1 MHYLLIL
8 LQARNIPHIQEE
20 AHTMEP
26 NKIPENLALNELMN
40 HDGGI
45 DADMVDVYF
54 HSPELIK
61 ALTMAV
67 KQNHVIWD
75 EDRIHIE
82 PNLFFAMFG
91 GVAY

>member
-1 MHYLLIL
+1 MRTNTI
-8 LQARNIPHIQEE
+8 
-20 AHTMEP
+20 T
-26 NKIPENLALNELMN
+26 ENLALTELMN

-54 HSPELIK
+54 HSPDLIK

-75 EDRIHIE
+75 DDRIHIE
-82 PNLFFAMFG
+82 PNLFFAMVQ
-91 GVAY
+91 GVAF

>member
-1 MHYLLIL
+1 
-8 LQARNIPHIQEE
+8 
-20 AHTMEP
+20 MEP

-61 ALTMAV
+61 SLTMAV

-75 EDRIHIE
+75 GDRIHIE
-82 PNLFFAMFG
+82 PRLFFAMVQ
-91 GVAY
+91 GVAF

>member
-1 MHYLLIL
+1 MQTNMI
-8 LQARNIPHIQEE
+8 
-20 AHTMEP
+20 T
-26 NKIPENLALNELMN
+26 ENLALTELMN

-54 HSPELIK
+54 HSPDLMK

-67 KQNHVIWD
+67 KHNQVIWD

-82 PNLFFAMFG
+82 PKLFFAIVQ
-91 GVAY
+91 GVAF